1 MFTILFFITAYVYRT
16 VTLSTLERDTSW
28 QTSYMMASQ
37 DTYNQLFLQTSNL
50 KGDRVSSCVYSRQTN
65 VIRTPL
71 MLTYNQLVYV
81 LFHLPLCLLFCMCKE
96 VVVKSIYNKTYSW
109 IPVELSLFYRW
120 NQLRERLNKSAYIA
134 IEQWPHYNENNY
146 TCMSRDTLVQARCY
160 QSLPESIFYQ
170 DTHTHFF
177 LVKI

>member
-71 MLTYNQLVYV
+71 MLTYNQLVY
-81 LFHLPLCLLFCMCKE
+81 
-96 VVVKSIYNKTYSW
+96 
-109 IPVELSLFYRW
+109 
-120 NQLRERLNKSAYIA
+120 
-134 IEQWPHYNENNY
+134 
-146 TCMSRDTLVQARCY
+146 D
-160 QSLPESIFYQ
+160 
-170 DTHTHFF
+170 
-177 LVKI
+177 